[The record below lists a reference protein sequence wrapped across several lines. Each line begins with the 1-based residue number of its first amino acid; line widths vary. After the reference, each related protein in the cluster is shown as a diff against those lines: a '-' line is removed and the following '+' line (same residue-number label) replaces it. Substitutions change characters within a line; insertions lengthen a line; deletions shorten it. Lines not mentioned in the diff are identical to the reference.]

1 MSRDRTRRLDF
12 LPLISEDPE
21 DEDNDF
27 EQIQFESMQCRMGDQ
42 RMADLQRMDMD
53 VPGSKGS
60 EEHI

>member
-27 EQIQFESMQCRMGDQ
+27 EQLWGGERSW
-42 RMADLQRMDMD
+42 
-53 VPGSKGS
+53 GSFALS
-60 EEHI
+60 LLTQI